1 MAGTTKAAE
10 KATQEPVQVTEEP
23 KVQVTEEPKV
33 EAKAEPKV
41 EAKAEAKV
49 YNLRSSNKYL
59 TVSSLGVQFMA
70 GKYSTT
76 DPAVVRAL
84 MEIDGVDLNE
94 D

>member
-10 KATQEPVQVTEEP
+10 KATQEPVQVTE
-23 KVQVTEEPKV
+23 
-33 EAKAEPKV
+33 EPKV

-94 D
+94 DYVEVILWTA

>member
-10 KATQEPVQVTEEP
+10 KATQEPVQATE
-23 KVQVTEEPKV
+23 KT
-33 EAKAEPKV
+33 KV

-76 DPAVVRAL
+76 DPAVARAL
-84 MEIDGVDLNE
+84 LEIDDVELIE

>member
-10 KATQEPVQVTEEP
+10 KAVQEPTE
-23 KVQVTEEPKV
+23 
-33 EAKAEPKV
+33 AN
-41 EAKAEAKV
+41 AEAKV

-70 GKYSTT
+70 GKYTTT
-76 DPAVVRAL
+76 DPAVARAL
-84 MEIDGVDLNE
+84 LEIDDVELIE

>member
-1 MAGTTKAAE
+1 MAGTTKAAK
-10 KATQEPVQVTEEP
+10 KATQEPVQVTE
-23 KVQVTEEPKV
+23 
-33 EAKAEPKV
+33 
-41 EAKAEAKV
+41 EAKV

>member
-10 KATQEPVQVTEEP
+10 KAVQEPT
-23 KVQVTEEPKV
+23 
-33 EAKAEPKV
+33 

-70 GKYSTT
+70 GQYTTT
-76 DPAVVRAL
+76 DPAVARAL
-84 MEIDGVDLNE
+84 LEIDDVELIE

>member
-10 KATQEPVQVTEEP
+10 KAAQEPVQATEET
-23 KVQVTEEPKV
+23 KVG
-33 EAKAEPKV
+33 
-41 EAKAEAKV
+41 AKAEAKV

-70 GKYSTT
+70 GKYTTT
-76 DPAVVRAL
+76 DPAVARAL
-84 MEIDGVDLNE
+84 LEIDDVELIE

>member
-10 KATQEPVQVTEEP
+10 KATQEPVQATEET
-23 KVQVTEEPKV
+23 KV
-33 EAKAEPKV
+33 A
-41 EAKAEAKV
+41 AKAEAKV

-70 GKYSTT
+70 GKYTTT
-76 DPAVVRAL
+76 DPAVARAL
-84 MEIDGVDLNE
+84 LEIDDVELIE

>member
-10 KATQEPVQVTEEP
+10 KATQEPVQVTE
-23 KVQVTEEPKV
+23 
-33 EAKAEPKV
+33 EPKV

-76 DPAVVRAL
+76 DPAVVKAL

>member
-10 KATQEPVQVTEEP
+10 KATQESVQVTE
-23 KVQVTEEPKV
+23 
-33 EAKAEPKV
+33 EPKV

>member
-1 MAGTTKAAE
+1 MAGTTKSAE
-10 KATQEPVQVTEEP
+10 KATQEPVQVTE
-23 KVQVTEEPKV
+23 
-33 EAKAEPKV
+33 EPKV

>member
-10 KATQEPVQVTEEP
+10 KATQESVQVTEE
-23 KVQVTEEPKV
+23 
-33 EAKAEPKV
+33 AKV

>member
-10 KATQEPVQVTEEP
+10 KATQEPVQVTE
-23 KVQVTEEPKV
+23 
-33 EAKAEPKV
+33 EPKV

>member
-23 KVQVTEEPKV
+23 KV
-33 EAKAEPKV
+33 EAKA

-76 DPAVVRAL
+76 DPAVVKAL
-84 MEIDGVDLNE
+84 MEIDDVDLNE

>member
-10 KATQEPVQVTEEP
+10 KATQEPVQVTE
-23 KVQVTEEPKV
+23 
-33 EAKAEPKV
+33 EPKV

-70 GKYSTT
+70 GKYYTT

>member
-23 KVQVTEEPKV
+23 KVEV
-33 EAKAEPKV
+33 
-41 EAKAEAKV
+41 KAEAKV

>member
-23 KVQVTEEPKV
+23 KV
-33 EAKAEPKV
+33 EAKA

>member
-10 KATQEPVQVTEEP
+10 KATQEPVQATEEI
-23 KVQVTEEPKV
+23 
-33 EAKAEPKV
+33 KV

-76 DPAVVRAL
+76 DPAVARAL
-84 MEIDGVDLNE
+84 LEIDDVELIE

>member
-23 KVQVTEEPKV
+23 KV
-33 EAKAEPKV
+33 

-49 YNLRSSNKYL
+49 YNLRSFNKYL

>member
-23 KVQVTEEPKV
+23 KG
-33 EAKAEPKV
+33 

>member
-10 KATQEPVQVTEEP
+10 KATQEPVQVTE
-23 KVQVTEEPKV
+23 
-33 EAKAEPKV
+33 EPKV

-70 GKYSTT
+70 GKYTTT
-76 DPAVVRAL
+76 DPAVARAL
-84 MEIDGVDLNE
+84 LEIDDVELIE

>member
-23 KVQVTEEPKV
+23 KV
-33 EAKAEPKV
+33 EAKAEAKV

>member
-10 KATQEPVQVTEEP
+10 KATQEPVQATE
-23 KVQVTEEPKV
+23 
-33 EAKAEPKV
+33 EPKV

>member
-10 KATQEPVQVTEEP
+10 KATQEPVQATEE
-23 KVQVTEEPKV
+23 TKV
-33 EAKAEPKV
+33 EATEETKV

-70 GKYSTT
+70 GKYTTT
-76 DPAVVRAL
+76 DPAVARAL
-84 MEIDGVDLNE
+84 LEIDDVELIE

>member
-10 KATQEPVQVTEEP
+10 KATQEPT
-23 KVQVTEEPKV
+23 
-33 EAKAEPKV
+33 
-41 EAKAEAKV
+41 EAKAEAKVKV

-76 DPAVVRAL
+76 DPAVARAL
-84 MEIDGVDLNE
+84 LEIDDVELIE

>member
-10 KATQEPVQVTEEP
+10 KATQEPVQVTE
-23 KVQVTEEPKV
+23 
-33 EAKAEPKV
+33 EPKV

-84 MEIDGVDLNE
+84 MKIDGVDLNE

>member
-10 KATQEPVQVTEEP
+10 KATQEP
-23 KVQVTEEPKV
+23 VQVTEEPKV

>member
-10 KATQEPVQVTEEP
+10 KATQEPVQVTE
-23 KVQVTEEPKV
+23 
-33 EAKAEPKV
+33 EPKV

-76 DPAVVRAL
+76 DPAVARAL
-84 MEIDGVDLNE
+84 MGIDGVDLIE

>member
-10 KATQEPVQVTEEP
+10 KATQES
-23 KVQVTEEPKV
+23 VQVTEEPKV
-33 EAKAEPKV
+33 EAKA